1 MADMA
6 IRSEAVEMRVVITF
20 NMISGVMAVE
30 GCDKN
35 PVVALG
41 MLDYALA
48 RVRRFLTMNDIA
60 SEVKN
65 APRIAVVP
73 RLVE

>member
-1 MADMA
+1 MDNLTVD
-6 IRSEAVEMRVVITF
+6 RGKLEMRVVVTF
-20 NMISGVMAVE
+20 DMLSGVFGLE

-48 RVRRFLTMNDIA
+48 RVRRFIA
-60 SEVKN
+60 TNEILQEAQDRS
-65 APRIAVVP
+65 RIAIP
-73 RLVE
+73 LGPM